1 MSTKCFLPFYCQW
14 FHGFYICLYSFYP
27 YNDWFYVI
35 YSPGFI
41 LLALVFPIP
50 YLSIFDEKSVWKS
63 FKEGLRIG
71 KKKFWK
77 IALILVIT
85 GSIEFLFGI
94 FVTIQLFDITSSYA
108 AQIIT
113 QMALNLLIFPF
124 IIILLSS
131 YMIKWRESLE
141 VLEIEDKEDSVHYS
155 N

>member
-1 MSTKCFLPFYCQW
+1 M
-14 FHGFYICLYSFYP
+14 
-27 YNDWFYVI
+27 
-35 YSPGFI
+35 
-41 LLALVFPIP
+41 LALVFPIP